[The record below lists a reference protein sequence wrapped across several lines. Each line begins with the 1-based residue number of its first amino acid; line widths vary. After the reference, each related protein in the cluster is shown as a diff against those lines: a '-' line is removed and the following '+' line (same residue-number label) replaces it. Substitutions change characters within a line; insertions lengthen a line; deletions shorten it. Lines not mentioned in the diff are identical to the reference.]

1 MCSSDD
7 LLAGHVFTWVH
18 GIWFTQ
24 MKYTSTHL
32 CLSCALG
39 CTDFHSQYYFSYYG
53 IRPYIYKWYI
63 YHLYLFKANIAHNIS
78 EPKIVSTDAPSRSG
92 CGNFLLLTD
101 PELQTWVFF
110 IYDLAFFLENIFWGH
125 LIHTEICAYKW
136 YLSSNDV

>member
-1 MCSSDD
+1 MCYSDD
-7 LLAGHVFTWVH
+7 LPAGHVFTWVH

-32 CLSCALG
+32 CLSCALA
-39 CTDFHSQYYFSYYG
+39 CTSFHSQYYFSYYG

-63 YHLYLFKANIAHNIS
+63 YHLYLFKANIAHNIN
-78 EPKIVSTDAPSRSG
+78 EPKIVSTDAPRGLDAEIFFCWWIRSSK
-92 CGNFLLLTD
+92 L
-101 PELQTWVFF
+101 FF
-110 IYDLAFFLENIFWGH
+110 YDLVFLKKTCFRH